1 LPYSWGAQFLD
12 LETALS
18 ISQTTNTSSNDPA
31 SQTPL
36 LNNQAPSDPAAT
48 NAAAAS
54 GDAVPDNQ
62 GTGEAV
68 PGNPDAIEQVTRD
81 PASTTGTSNTEAPG
95 SQRPSDPPLDGLG
108 LVTETPT
115 LQASSSQAVADA
127 TTNSPEANSQSL
139 NPQPPLSPTIGRSF
153 TSHL

>member
-1 LPYSWGAQFLD
+1 MD

-18 ISQTTNTSSNDPA
+18 IAQTSNTSSNDPA

-48 NAAAAS
+48 DPAGASCDAA
-54 GDAVPDNQ
+54 PNNQ
-62 GTGEAV
+62 GTGESV
-68 PGNPDAIEQVTRD
+68 PNNPDAIEQIASD
-81 PASTTGTSNTEAPG
+81 PASTTGTSNAEAPG

-108 LVTETPT
+108 LATETPT
-115 LQASSSQAVADA
+115 PQASSSQAGAD
-127 TTNSPEANSQSL
+127 TSTNSSGAHSQSL